1 MNILSKI
8 KIILISLVVLG
19 VSGCV
24 APPTYVTK
32 GEEFP
37 SMYIEK
43 PKSLLI
49 MPPINLSTAAE
60 AKDYYSTTVEM
71 PISLHGYYIFPY
83 QLTADV
89 LKQQG
94 IYDSELV
101 YDMPLNKFYD
111 YFGADAVLFTK
122 IVNWDTSYTVLASTL
137 TVSIDAEIKSTK
149 TSEVLWHY
157 NGTAVVDLSANGG
170 GGGLPG
176 LLINAIATA
185 INTASAD
192 YTTYAKMANGR
203 FVGSIPYGPYHPMYL
218 QDQQIKLIQ
227 QQEEKSVQKA
237 VEPKMKQAAN

>member
-1 MNILSKI
+1 MNITSRI
-8 KIILISLVVLG
+8 KALLISLVVLG

-24 APPTYVTK
+24 SPPTYVTK

-37 SMYIEK
+37 SMYVEK

-60 AKDYYSTTVEM
+60 AKDYYATTVEM
-71 PISLHGYYIFPY
+71 PIALHGYYTFPY

-101 YDMPLNKFYD
+101 YDVPLNKFYD

-122 IVNWDTSYTVLASTL
+122 IVHWDTAYTVLASTL

-149 TSEVLWHY
+149 TSEVLWRH
-157 NGTAVVDLSANGG
+157 NGTVVIDLSVSGG
-170 GGGLPG
+170 SGGLAG
-176 LLINAIATA
+176 LVVNAIATA
-185 INTASAD
+185 INTAAAD

-218 QDQQIKLIQ
+218 KDHQMKLIQ
-227 QQEEKSVQKA
+227 QTQNEKPVKKVA
-237 VEPKMKQAAN
+237 E